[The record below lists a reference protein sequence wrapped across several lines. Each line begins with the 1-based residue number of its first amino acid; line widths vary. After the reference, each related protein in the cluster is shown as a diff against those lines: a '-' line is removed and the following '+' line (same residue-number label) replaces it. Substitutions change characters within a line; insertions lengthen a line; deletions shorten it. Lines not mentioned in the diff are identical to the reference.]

1 MLGDKTGL
9 TSVDRPPPPHIKSIN
24 SQNKL
29 PTLAFLFYVY
39 SGHLVDIGRQSVEF
53 TCKLCSRMVTRGF
66 NIGGRKTHRRNLS
79 YGSDPGMRS
88 PRMLPNRIPLSSQI
102 LLEMLQTAYFAIFN
116 SCFNAGL
123 HLIRDI
129 EFRARHGCM
138 DSVLLVSR
146 ALLQMA
152 PKGPSV
158 EEQRYISTPSQLS
171 KNIITNASFRTKKL
185 EGDIPR
191 VEEEEGAG
199 GGSEG
204 SKMAPI
210 TEEEENVQ
218 EGKKS
223 KDKDADN
230 IADRI
235 KAKMENV
242 KFPMKNKLKE
252 RLSETEMAGWYLFS
266 TTSFSWSGSLNIDI
280 YT

>member
-1 MLGDKTGL
+1 
-9 TSVDRPPPPHIKSIN
+9 
-24 SQNKL
+24 
-29 PTLAFLFYVY
+29 
-39 SGHLVDIGRQSVEF
+39 
-53 TCKLCSRMVTRGF
+53 
-66 NIGGRKTHRRNLS
+66 
-79 YGSDPGMRS
+79 
-88 PRMLPNRIPLSSQI
+88 
-102 LLEMLQTAYFAIFN
+102 
-116 SCFNAGL
+116 
-123 HLIRDI
+123 
-129 EFRARHGCM
+129 
-138 DSVLLVSR
+138 
-146 ALLQMA
+146 MA

-252 RLSETEMAGWYLFS
+252 RLSETEMAGWDLFS
-266 TTSFSWSGSLNIDI
+266 ISSYSW
-280 YT
+280 